1 MEMCGKTV
9 KASMNIQQICDKQK
23 RKLFLV
29 DVLVMGINNCLLFFP
44 ILLANCMNVISVS
57 FVFPLSCKQRKIVT
71 NYIFYCF
78 SLVNLTTGM
87 GHSINI

>member
-29 DVLVMGINNCLLFFP
+29 DVLVKLYVNNKRYLVMGINNCLLFFP

-57 FVFPLSCKQRKIVT
+57 FVFPLSCKQRKNVT
-71 NYIFYCF
+71 NYIFLLF
-78 SLVNLTTGM
+78 LSR
-87 GHSINI
+87 